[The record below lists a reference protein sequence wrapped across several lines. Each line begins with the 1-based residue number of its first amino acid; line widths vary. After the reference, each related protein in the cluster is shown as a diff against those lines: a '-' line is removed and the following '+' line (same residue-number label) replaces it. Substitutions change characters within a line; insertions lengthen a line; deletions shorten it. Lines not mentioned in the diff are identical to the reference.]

1 MHTHKI
7 VPFAYKAIVPL
18 ALCLLLITG
27 CDGEEEEA
35 RVELADPIG
44 GSSIVTAADLLAF
57 LERGESNTATLSA
70 DISLEQEMLRITKER
85 DGLVI
90 NGNGFTLSGAG
101 DCVIRLEDGCS
112 VTLNDVVLHSGAD
125 AIGCLGDATIGGAGL
140 SIVGLGNG
148 IRAAGTVT
156 VLPNSDIQA
165 TATNGTGLIATG
177 LVLEEGASVTGQ
189 GPLGGTDI
197 AGSILLKEGAS
208 LGAFTQENYNA
219 LKCDATLTMQDG
231 ASLKVEN
238 SGQYHGAEIGAL
250 AVSGMVTIEAA
261 GGENCSGLFLF
272 EQLEAITV
280 LGHCSP
286 APRFESGKGS
296 ITFVE
301 DPADFSDEEEPA
313 QTPAPE
319 ETQQKTEE

>member
-1 MHTHKI
+1 MQKI
-7 VPFAYKAIVPL
+7 SPFVYKLIVLL
-18 ALCLLLITG
+18 ALCAMLLAG
-27 CDGEEEEA
+27 CAGEEEEA

-44 GSSIVTAADLLAF
+44 GSSIVTGADLLAF
-57 LERGESNTATLSA
+57 LERGESNTATLSG

-101 DCVIRLEDGCS
+101 DCVIRLEEGCS
-112 VTLNDVVLHSGAD
+112 VTLNDVVIHSGAD
-125 AIGCLGDATIGGAGL
+125 AIGCLGDASIGGSGL

-148 IRAAGTVT
+148 IRAAGTVPI
-156 VLPNSDIQA
+156 LPNSDIQA
-165 TATNGTGLIATG
+165 TATNGTGLIAAN
-177 LVLEEGASVTGQ
+177 LILEAGASVTGQ
-189 GPLGGTDI
+189 GPLGGADI

-219 LKCDATLTMQDG
+219 LKCDATLTMLDG

-250 AVSGMVTIEAA
+250 SVSGMVTIEAT
-261 GGENCSGLFLF
+261 GGENSSGLFLF
-272 EQLEAITV
+272 EQLDSITV
-280 LGHCSP
+280 LGHCTP

-296 ITFVE
+296 ITFIE
-301 DPADFSDEEEPA
+301 DPADFPSEEELT

-319 ETQQKTEE
+319 ETEQTED

>member
-1 MHTHKI
+1 MQKI
-7 VPFAYKAIVPL
+7 SPFVYKLIVLL
-18 ALCLLLITG
+18 ALCAVLLAG
-27 CDGEEEEA
+27 CAGEEEEA

-44 GSSIVTAADLLAF
+44 GSSIVTGADLLAF
-57 LERGESNTATLSA
+57 LERGESNTATLSG

-101 DCVIRLEDGCS
+101 DCVIRLEEGCS
-112 VTLNDVVLHSGAD
+112 VTLNDVVIHSGAD
-125 AIGCLGDATIGGAGL
+125 AIGCLGDASIGGTGL

-148 IRAAGTVT
+148 IRAAGVVT
-156 VLPNSDIQA
+156 ILPNSDIQA
-165 TATNGTGLIATG
+165 TATNGTGLIAAD
-177 LVLEEGASVTGQ
+177 LILEAGASVTGQ
-189 GPLGGTDI
+189 GPLGGADI

-219 LKCDATLTMQDG
+219 LKCDGTLTMLDG

-250 AVSGMVTIEAA
+250 SVSGMVTIEAT
-261 GGENCSGLFLF
+261 GGENSSGLFLF
-272 EQLEAITV
+272 EQLDPITV
-280 LGHCSP
+280 LGHCTP

-296 ITFVE
+296 ITFIE
-301 DPADFSDEEEPA
+301 DPADFPSEEELT

-319 ETQQKTEE
+319 ETEQTED

>member
-1 MHTHKI
+1 MHKI
-7 VPFAYKAIVPL
+7 FPFAYKVIAPL
-18 ALCLLLITG
+18 MLCLLLATG
-27 CDGEEEEA
+27 CAGEEEEA

-44 GSSIVTAADLLAF
+44 GSSIVTGADLLAF

-70 DISLEQEMLRITKER
+70 DISLEQEMLCITKAR

-112 VTLNDVVLHSGAD
+112 VTLNDLVIHSGAD
-125 AIGCLGDATIGGAGL
+125 AIGCLGNASIGGSNL
-140 SIVGLGNG
+140 SVTGLGNG

-156 VLPNSDIQA
+156 ILPGSDIQA
-165 TATNGTGLIATG
+165 TATNGTGLIAAG
-177 LVLEEGASVTGQ
+177 LIVGEGASITGE
-189 GPLGGTDI
+189 GPLGGADI
-197 AGSILLKEGAS
+197 ASSILLKEGAF
-208 LGAFTQENYNA
+208 LGSFTQENYNA
-219 LKCDATLTMQDG
+219 LKCDGTLTMLDG
-231 ASLKVEN
+231 ATLQVEN
-238 SGQYHGAEIGAL
+238 SGQYHGAEIRDL
-250 AVSGMVTIEAA
+250 SVSGMVTIEAA
-261 GGENCSGLFLF
+261 GGENSSGLFLF
-272 EQLEAITV
+272 EQLDTITV

-301 DPADFSDEEEPA
+301 DPADFPSEDELT

-319 ETQQKTEE
+319 ETEQAED

>member
-165 TATNGTGLIATG
+165 TAINGARPDRHRLGPGGRGKRHRPGPTGRHGHRG
-177 LVLEEGASVTGQ
+177 LHPFERRGFLGRLYPGELQRPQVRRHPYHAGRRIPEGGEQ
-189 GPLGGTDI
+189 RPIPWGGDRR
-197 AGSILLKEGAS
+197 
-208 LGAFTQENYNA
+208 
-219 LKCDATLTMQDG
+219 
-231 ASLKVEN
+231 
-238 SGQYHGAEIGAL
+238 IGRT
-250 AVSGMVTIEAA
+250 GMVTHRAA

-301 DPADFSDEEEPA
+301 DPADFPDEEEPA

>member
-1 MHTHKI
+1 MQKI
-7 VPFAYKAIVPL
+7 SPFVYKLIVLL
-18 ALCLLLITG
+18 ALCAMLLAG
-27 CDGEEEEA
+27 CAGEEEEA

-44 GSSIVTAADLLAF
+44 GSSIVTGADLLAF
-57 LERGESNTATLSA
+57 LERGESNTATLSG

-101 DCVIRLEDGCS
+101 DCVIRLEEGCS
-112 VTLNDVVLHSGAD
+112 VTLNDVVIHSGAD
-125 AIGCLGDATIGGAGL
+125 AIGCLGDASIGGSGL

-165 TATNGTGLIATG
+165 TATNGAGLIAA
-177 LVLEEGASVTGQ
+177 LL
-189 GPLGGTDI
+189 
-197 AGSILLKEGAS
+197 GSILLKEGAS

-219 LKCDATLTMQDG
+219 LKCDSTLTMLDG

-238 SGQYHGAEIGAL
+238 SGHYHGAEIGAL
-250 AVSGMVTIEAA
+250 SVSGMVTIEAT
-261 GGENCSGLFLF
+261 GGENSSGLFLF
-272 EQLEAITV
+272 EQLDSITV
-280 LGHCSP
+280 LGHCTP

-296 ITFVE
+296 ITFIE
-301 DPADFSDEEEPA
+301 DPADFPSEEELT

-319 ETQQKTEE
+319 ETEQTED

>member
-1 MHTHKI
+1 MQKI
-7 VPFAYKAIVPL
+7 IPFAYKVILPL
-18 ALCLLLITG
+18 AVCMLLAAG
-27 CDGEEEEA
+27 CVSEEEEA

-44 GSSIVTAADLLAF
+44 GSSIVTGADLLAF
-57 LERGESNTATLSA
+57 LERGESNTATLSG

-125 AIGCLGDATIGGAGL
+125 AIGCLGDASIGGSGL

-156 VLPNSDIQA
+156 IRSGSSIQS
-165 TATNGTGLIATG
+165 TATNGTGLIAAG
-177 LVLEEGASVTGQ
+177 LVVENGANIIGQ
-189 GPLGGTDI
+189 GPLGGGDI
-197 AGSILLKEGAS
+197 AGSILLEEGAS

-219 LKCDATLTMQDG
+219 LKCDGTLTMLDG
-231 ASLKVEN
+231 SSLTAEN
-238 SGQYHGAEIGAL
+238 SGQYHGAEIRDL
-250 AVSGMVTIEAA
+250 SVSGMVTIEAV
-261 GGENCSGLFLF
+261 GGDNSSGLFLF
-272 EQLEAITV
+272 EQLNSITV
-280 LGHCSP
+280 LGHCTP

-296 ITFVE
+296 IEFVE
-301 DPADFSDEEEPA
+301 DPADFPNEDELT
-313 QTPAPE
+313 QTPAPQE
-319 ETQQKTEE
+319 AEQQTEE